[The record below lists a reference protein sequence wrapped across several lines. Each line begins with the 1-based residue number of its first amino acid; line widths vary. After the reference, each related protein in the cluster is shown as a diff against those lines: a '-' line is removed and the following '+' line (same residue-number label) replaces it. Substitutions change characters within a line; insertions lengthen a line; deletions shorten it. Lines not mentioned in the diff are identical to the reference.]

1 MPPPSRKPAAPRRVR
16 RPAAAPVPRLAP
28 VAGPGRLIDEGLS
41 FYEASLAGKAERYG
55 RGETPHT
62 IHVWWARRPHSA
74 MRALVYAALRAPADK
89 RAAARLS
96 ELGATPVPQ
105 PGLLAEAA
113 AELAGQY
120 GGAPRVL
127 DMFGGGGTIAFEA
140 ALLGCDAHSIDVNEL
155 AVFLQ
160 QANLTYG
167 ATLDHGLL
175 KQLAHRHGQAVLQ
188 RLARR
193 TETLYPLR
201 GRLASQAEKP
211 IVYLWTYRHACPQ
224 CGYAYTLSRRPWL
237 SKKAGKALAMVA
249 TPGPDGDGVD
259 MVSLP
264 DGEPPPSRWA
274 GRGATA
280 CPRCSATATPGIAD
294 SADHCV
300 AVVTSAGVGKQ
311 FALRDDALPAAGLLR
326 EQEETLL
333 QRTGLALPATTLPA
347 WSGIVNPAL
356 YGMRGH
362 ADLFNPRQR
371 LVTLMLLEELLAEHR
386 TLQAA
391 HGADVAR
398 FVSASLSGLIDQMVD
413 WNCRLSMWIPQN
425 EQVGRAFCG
434 PGVAMLWDYAE
445 VDPVGTGPGNLHA
458 KLERICAGIDALA
471 LLRRPVQVQR
481 ASAAALP
488 YPDDSFDAIVTD
500 PPYYDN
506 IFYSVLADFFYV
518 WKKPLI
524 DAIENRPTTPP
535 HVPTA
540 NSGHDELVASRQ
552 RAGGSAR
559 AAHDEY
565 CARLG
570 QALREAARVLKPDG
584 LLAFVYSHAS
594 VLGWAALVTAFRAAP
609 FTINSVQPLSIER
622 KARPRALASEAV
634 NTCTTF
640 VARRAQAPRPVL
652 ARAALQ
658 AQFDAI
664 LRGGLHRSLLRAG
677 WHEHDAGVALI
688 AQGVALLA
696 NCAAVEDADTAALIV
711 DLAGQVSALL
721 PGFSI
726 KQRASL

>member
-1 MPPPSRKPAAPRRVR
+1 M
-16 RPAAAPVPRLAP
+16 
-28 VAGPGRLIDEGLS
+28 
-41 FYEASLAGKAERYG
+41 
-55 RGETPHT
+55 
-62 IHVWWARRPHSA
+62 
-74 MRALVYAALRAPADK
+74 
-89 RAAARLS
+89 
-96 ELGATPVPQ
+96 
-105 PGLLAEAA
+105 
-113 AELAGQY
+113 
-120 GGAPRVL
+120 
-127 DMFGGGGTIAFEA
+127 
-140 ALLGCDAHSIDVNEL
+140 
-155 AVFLQ
+155 
-160 QANLTYG
+160 
-167 ATLDHGLL
+167 
-175 KQLAHRHGQAVLQ
+175 
-188 RLARR
+188 
-193 TETLYPLR
+193 
-201 GRLASQAEKP
+201 
-211 IVYLWTYRHACPQ
+211 
-224 CGYAYTLSRRPWL
+224 
-237 SKKAGKALAMVA
+237 
-249 TPGPDGDGVD
+249 
-259 MVSLP
+259 
-264 DGEPPPSRWA
+264 
-274 GRGATA
+274 
-280 CPRCSATATPGIAD
+280 AD

-506 IFYSVLADFFYV
+506 IFYSVLADFFYA

-570 QALREAARVLKPDG
+570 QALREHGVELRGCA
-584 LLAFVYSHAS
+584 
-594 VLGWAALVTAFRAAP
+594 
-609 FTINSVQPLSIER
+609 
-622 KARPRALASEAV
+622 RALQWLPEGKPADDADWATEYLGPILAVRVVDTIDEAMDHISRWGSGH
-634 NTCTTF
+634 T
-640 VARRAQAPRPVL
+640 
-652 ARAALQ
+652 
-658 AQFDAI
+658 DAI
-664 LRGGLHRSLLRAG
+664 VTENLSAAQRFQREVDSSSVYVNLPTCFADGFEYGLGAEIGISTNRLHARGPVGLEGLTTLKWVLNG
-677 WHEHDAGVALI
+677 E
-688 AQGVALLA
+688 
-696 NCAAVEDADTAALIV
+696 
-711 DLAGQVSALL
+711 GQV
-721 PGFSI
+721 
-726 KQRASL
+726 RA